1 MNCDWSGLCSNDTYE
16 EKYHK
21 YGKTIFIDKDRKV
34 YSKSTYD
41 GLQNYLDK
49 LKDK

>member
-1 MNCDWSGLCSNDTYE
+1 MLCDWSGLCSTDTYE
-16 EKYHK
+16 DKYRK
-21 YGKTIFIDKDRKV
+21 YGKSIFIDKDRNIK
-34 YSKSTYD
+34 KSTYD